1 MRATTWLRFASVL
14 TFVHAITHTI
24 GGVYGPAAPGPQQ
37 IAVAAM
43 KSNLFPVMGS
53 LRSQWDFYHG
63 MGLAVAV
70 FLTADA
76 VVLWLLGD
84 AVRKNTTGLRGVL
97 IVFLLG
103 YLALAL
109 VSMRY
114 FFLPPVIVELLI
126 VLCILMAVLALG
138 HPDAPTN

>member
-1 MRATTWLRFASVL
+1 
-14 TFVHAITHTI
+14 
-24 GGVYGPAAPGPQQ
+24 
-37 IAVAAM
+37 
-43 KSNLFPVMGS
+43 
-53 LRSQWDFYHG
+53 

-138 HPDAPTN
+138 HPDAPAN